1 MKRED
6 AVRRLADCRE
16 ELRERFGV
24 ESLTLFGSVARGD
37 EGRESDV
44 DILVEFASP
53 PGFDGY
59 MDLKFHLEE
68 LLGTPV
74 DLVMKTALRREAA
87 SVLAEEGIRVA

>member
-74 DLVMKTALRREAA
+74 DLVMKTALRR
-87 SVLAEEGIRVA
+87 